1 MSDLVATTV
10 WSCLYLGMAVTVVFP
25 AFAWFGYRHHDSI
38 GVMSALVSAV
48 ICYVGAATALV
59 LTGVFRGPQTAV
71 QGLLLG
77 MLVRMGLPLGAG
89 IVLQSAGGPL
99 AEAGVM
105 GMIAVYYLFTL
116 AVESVLSLRLV
127 KTTRLIGEAS

>member
-1 MSDLVATTV
+1 M
-10 WSCLYLGMAVTVVFP
+10 
-25 AFAWFGYRHHDSI
+25 
-38 GVMSALVSAV
+38 VSAV